1 MLSVCYSKEAKS
13 ITSQIPSSNAHK
25 TFIQSL
31 DWIFSCCDH
40 TMKPDKQ
47 HPVAMLSVAFSTWQ
61 NEATN
66 QILHIAAHSSRD
78 AELLSLGTPMLWILP
93 WSSEVHS
100 GLIPGC
106 GLIGRLIFHLME
118 RAMDELGL
126 VRQPFMSIQN
136 FHLQSMVPRSH
147 CANYRIPCGDRQIT
161 SGDLLPK
168 LWTC

>member
-61 NEATN
+61 DEATN
-66 QILHIAAHSSRD
+66 QILHFAAHSSRD
-78 AELLSLGTPMLWILP
+78 GYWVWVPLCFYPMILP

-106 GLIGRLIFHLME
+106 GLIRRLILNLME
-118 RAMDELGL
+118 WAVDELGL

-136 FHLQSMVPRSH
+136 FHLLR
-147 CANYRIPCGDRQIT
+147 
-161 SGDLLPK
+161 
-168 LWTC
+168 WTC